1 MSGDACARARAAARA
16 IFAAGVAA
24 ADPAVALAQTWEA
37 VPPPAP
43 GPGGQVLTV
52 ALGKAARA
60 MAGVALERRPG
71 SEVLVVT
78 NDENA
83 APLPGAEVLAAGHPE
98 PDARGAAAARR
109 LIARLGRLGTGDVLV
124 ALVSGGGS
132 ALLPAPVAGVTLDD
146 KIAVNRLL
154 LAGGFDI
161 TETNLVR
168 QALSRLKGGGMA
180 RLAAPARV
188 AAYVLSDV
196 VGDDLR
202 VVASGPT
209 VAPVGTRAEA
219 AALLRARGLWER
231 LPAGVRAHLERREA
245 TPPLPEAENHL
256 IGGNA
261 RSVAAMAAAAR
272 AAGWQTVAA
281 QAPLTGDVAAAAETV
296 AGALRAAAPGMALLW
311 GGETTVSVT
320 GPGRGGRNQE
330 MALRVALALERDA
343 TPAPA
348 DAGTPQ
354 EYFGK
359 DECGWVFLSGG
370 TDGRDGPTDAAG
382 GLVDA
387 GSLGR
392 MRAAG
397 CEPAAA
403 AAAND
408 SHAALCASGDLLR
421 TGATGTNVAD
431 LQVALRLP
439 GPA

>member
-1 MSGDACARARAAARA
+1 MADARAQARAAARE

-24 ADPAVALAQTWEA
+24 ANPVAALDRAWA
-37 VPPPAP
+37 DAPPPAP
-43 GPGGQVLTV
+43 GPGGRVLLL
-52 ALGKAARA
+52 ALGKAGRA
-60 MAGVALERRPG
+60 MAAAALQRLPG
-71 SEVLVVT
+71 AEALVIT

-83 APLPGAEVLAAGHPE
+83 VPLPGAEVIATGHPE
-98 PDARGAAAARR
+98 PDARGATAAERVAA
-109 LIARLGRLGTGDVLV
+109 LAAGLGPGDVLV
-124 ALVSGGGS
+124 ALISGGGS
-132 ALLPAPVAGVTLDD
+132 AMLPAPVPGISLAD

-154 LAGGFDI
+154 LAHGFDI

-168 QALSRLKGGGMA
+168 QTLSRLKGGGLA
-180 RLAAPARV
+180 RLAATARV
-188 AAYVLSDV
+188 AAYILSDV

-209 VAPVGTRAEA
+209 VAPVGNRGEA

-231 LPAGVRAHLERREA
+231 LPMKVLAYLSQPDDPQPRPR
-245 TPPLPEAENHL
+245 AENHL

-261 RSVAAMAAAAR
+261 QSVAAMTGAAKAR
-272 AAGWQTVAA
+272 GWVVQQSAV
-281 QAPLTGDVAAAAETV
+281 PLTGDVGAAARAV
-296 AGALRAAAPGMALLW
+296 AGALAEAAPGMALLW
-311 GGETTVSVT
+311 GGETTVNVT
-320 GPGRGGRNQE
+320 GPGLGGRNQE
-330 MALRVALALERDA
+330 MALRVALNME
-343 TPAPA
+343 
-348 DAGTPQ
+348 G
-354 EYFGK
+354 ES
-359 DECGWVFLSGG
+359 GWVFLSGG

-397 CEPAAA
+397 CDPAAA

-408 SHAALCASGDLLR
+408 SHRALAVSGDLLV

-439 GPA
+439 APE